1 MHNKE
6 GGNNQRLAI
15 MLGMLTTDQ
24 QIKANIPDSLKSQFS
39 QEKYKFF
46 LDAEFEISNRCC
58 NVMKKD
64 PIHRYEK
71 ETGRVGITAQMA
83 SESRLRTQK
92 WLENGCNAF
101 DIKHPISNPMSFWT
115 EQDVLLYIYLNKLP
129 LASVYGEVV
138 IDWEAMGQVE
148 GQMSMFELNQAE
160 LGLFEKERWILKTTG
175 LARSGCVGCLFG
187 SHLEKPCDSRL
198 KKLKETHPALYNA
211 HMNGGRFEY
220 HILDRKGKEINLKH
234 IDRDMLERWYEQN
247 KDNPRFLISRTWKPY
262 KGYGYKYIIDWFN
275 ERCGN
280 RMRIEY

>member
-1 MHNKE
+1 
-6 GGNNQRLAI
+6 

-24 QIKANIPDSLKSQFS
+24 QIRANIPDSLKSQFS

-115 EQDVLLYIYLNKLP
+115 EQDILLYIYLNKLP
-129 LASVYGEVV
+129 ICSIYGEVV

-148 GQMSMFELNQAE
+148 GQMNMFEYDQAE

-175 LARSGCVGCLFG
+175 LNRSGCVGCLFG
-187 SHLEKPCDSRL
+187 MNREKACDSRL
-198 KKLKETHPALYNA
+198 RKLKETHPHLYNA
-211 HMNGGRFEY
+211 FMNGGRFEY
-220 HILDRKGKEINLKH
+220 RILDADGNEINLKH
-234 IDRDMLERWYEQN
+234 VDRDMLERWYEKN
-247 KDNPRFLISRTWKPY
+247 KDNSRFLISRAWKPY
-262 KGYGYKYIIDWFN
+262 KGYGYKYIIDWAN
-275 ERCGN
+275 ERLGKTN
-280 RMRIEY
+280 QIYY